1 MFAPPRPL
9 DMTNRRNLAILFLT
23 LVVVMLGFGIII
35 PILPFYVEAFGG
47 GGFEMGML
55 MSIFSLMQLVFSPL
69 WGALSDRVGRKP
81 LLMVGTMG
89 TAIGMVGLAYAPAYA
104 GLFAARMFMGIV
116 GSATLPSGLAYISDS
131 TDERDRGGGM
141 GMWGAAFGLGMMLGP
156 GIGGALS
163 AISLQA
169 PFLFAAGA
177 ALLATLLIWW
187 ILPESLPHELRSTAT
202 QGRAGFQPRQLAAAL
217 SGPIGFLLVLA
228 FLQNFALAN
237 FEGMY
242 AFYAQRRYEFNPPT
256 IGLIIALVGGVG
268 AAVQGVLTGP
278 ATRSYGDGR
287 VIKASLAASV
297 FGFLAMVLAPNLA
310 WVLVTTGFFVLS
322 VSMLRPGVASLTS
335 KRTTLAQGATMGLS
349 NAAMSLGRIVGPLWA
364 GVAMDLDIH
373 LPFLGGAGVM
383 LIAFVATMHF
393 LPQEGPLPHDAG
405 KAVAD

>member
-1 MFAPPRPL
+1 
-9 DMTNRRNLAILFLT
+9 
-23 LVVVMLGFGIII
+23 
-35 PILPFYVEAFGG
+35 
-47 GGFEMGML
+47 
-55 MSIFSLMQLVFSPL
+55 
-69 WGALSDRVGRKP
+69 
-81 LLMVGTMG
+81 
-89 TAIGMVGLAYAPAYA
+89 
-104 GLFAARMFMGIV
+104 MGI
-116 GSATLPSGLAYISDS
+116 
-131 TDERDRGGGM
+131 
-141 GMWGAAFGLGMMLGP
+141 WGAAFGLGMMLGP
-156 GIGGALS
+156 GIGGGLS

-169 PFLFAAGA
+169 PFLFAAGVA
-177 ALLATLLIWW
+177 VLATLLIWW
-187 ILPESLPHELRSTAT
+187 MLPESLPHALQSTAT
-202 QGRAGFQPRQLAAAL
+202 QMPAGFQPRRLVAAL

-242 AFYAQRRYEFNPPT
+242 AFYAQRRYAFDPPT

-268 AAVQGVLTGP
+268 AVVQGVLTGP
-278 ATRSYGDGR
+278 ATRRYGDGR

-310 WVLVTTGFFVLS
+310 WVLVTTAFFVLS

-364 GVAMDLDIH
+364 GLALDLDIH

-393 LPQEGPLPHDAG
+393 LPREAPFPHEAE
-405 KAVAD
+405 KAIAD